1 MTTGD
6 PVMDTL
12 TARLTSL
19 ELQPQMW
26 QNGPTGDADP
36 PGRSPDSPSEGQAI
50 TANTIPPE
58 PMETNGTPGES
69 SGSLPA
75 AWTEPKEGEETLRR
89 SFNSP
94 REGKA
99 RDPVGDLGESS
110 GLLSVGRDESD
121 STSSRTHKNR
131 KNRRKKHR
139 KPNRLGGGGGLSCP
153 PPE

>member
-1 MTTGD
+1 MK
-6 PVMDTL
+6 
-12 TARLTSL
+12 
-19 ELQPQMW
+19 
-26 QNGPTGDADP
+26 
-36 PGRSPDSPSEGQAI
+36 
-50 TANTIPPE
+50 
-58 PMETNGTPGES
+58 TNGFPGES

-89 SFNSP
+89 SFDSP

-99 RDPVGDLGESS
+99 KDPVDDLGESF

-121 STSSRTHKNR
+121 SISSGAHKNR